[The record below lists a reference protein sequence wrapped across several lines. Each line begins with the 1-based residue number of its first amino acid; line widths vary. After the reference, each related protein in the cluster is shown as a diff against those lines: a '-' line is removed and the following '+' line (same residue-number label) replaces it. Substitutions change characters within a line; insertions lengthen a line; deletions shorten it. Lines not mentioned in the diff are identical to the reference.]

1 MQPGWGLPPAR
12 ISPAVDPLP
21 RFRDA
26 ISRVRLDHGDTKC
39 TIGYSMSPTQI
50 APTLFP
56 AARLAV
62 LRWLVGTENGL
73 HLRELERRSGL
84 NKHGLARELHALRD
98 AGILV
103 STQVGNQI
111 IYRMN
116 TECPIYD
123 ELRSIIRKTVGLAG
137 VLREALAPFADHI
150 DLAYVYGSFA
160 KGEVRPGSDVDLMI
174 VGSVQLREV
183 SSAIRTAGRALR
195 RVINPTSYVSDEYA
209 AELRTEDSFV
219 DRVHNG
225 PRIDVIGGDGG
236 LAA

>member
-1 MQPGWGLPPAR
+1 
-12 ISPAVDPLP
+12 
-21 RFRDA
+21 
-26 ISRVRLDHGDTKC
+26 
-39 TIGYSMSPTQI
+39 MSPTGI

-62 LRWLVGTENGL
+62 LRWLADTEAGL
-73 HLRELERRSGL
+73 HLRELERRTGL

-111 IYRMN
+111 IYRLN
-116 TECPIYD
+116 PECPIYD

-137 VLREALAPFADHI
+137 VLREALQPFADRI

-160 KGEVRPGSDVDLMI
+160 KGEVRPDSDVDLMI
-174 VGSVQLREV
+174 VGAVSLRGV
-183 SSAIRTAGRALR
+183 ASAIRSASRTLHRA
-195 RVINPTSYVSDEYA
+195 INPTSYAPDEYA
-209 AELRTEDSFV
+209 AELRAKDSFV

-225 PRIDVIGGDGG
+225 PRITVIGGN
-236 LAA
+236 A

>member
-1 MQPGWGLPPAR
+1 
-12 ISPAVDPLP
+12 
-21 RFRDA
+21 
-26 ISRVRLDHGDTKC
+26 
-39 TIGYSMSPTQI
+39 MSPPQI

-62 LRWLVGTENGL
+62 LRWLADTEDGL

-84 NKHGLARELHALRD
+84 NKHGLARELHALRS

-116 TECPIYD
+116 AECPIYD

-137 VLREALAPFADHI
+137 VLREALEPFADRI
-150 DLAYVYGSFA
+150 DLAFVYGSFA
-160 KGEVRPGSDVDLMI
+160 RGEVRPDSDIDLMI
-174 VGSVQLREV
+174 VGAVSLREI
-183 SSAIRTAGRALR
+183 SSPIRSAGRTLR
-195 RVINPTSYVSDEYA
+195 RVINPTSYAPDEYA
-209 AELRTEDSFV
+209 VELRTEDSFV

-225 PRIDVIGGDGG
+225 PRIDVIGGK
-236 LAA
+236 A

>member
-1 MQPGWGLPPAR
+1 M
-12 ISPAVDPLP
+12 DPLP
-21 RFRDA
+21 CIQDA
-26 ISRVRLDHGDTKC
+26 ISNEDLDYGDDMC
-39 TIGYSMSPTQI
+39 TLGYIMSPTRI
-50 APTLFP
+50 TSTLFP

-62 LRWLVGTENGL
+62 LRWLADTEDGL

-116 TECPIYD
+116 PECPIYG

-137 VLREALAPFADHI
+137 VLREALEPFADRI

-160 KGEVRPGSDVDLMI
+160 KGDVRSDSDIDFMI
-174 VGSVQLREV
+174 VGAVSLREV
-183 SSAIRTAGRALR
+183 SSAIRTAGRTLQ
-195 RVINPTSYVSDEYA
+195 RVINPTSYTPDEYA
-209 AELRTEDSFV
+209 LALRAKDSFI

-225 PRIDVIGGDGG
+225 PRIDVIGGN
-236 LAA
+236 A